1 MPLCRSQ
8 LGGLP
13 TPRTPAERI
22 EDRVMTKDGRDVT
35 AEYRHGAEQAL
46 HLARLCGCKIALLKE
61 RSPSCGSG
69 TIYDGTFTGGLTAGD
84 GVTAALLRENG
95 ITVYGE
101 SEIGGCSKS
110 MASPWKQCFE
120 NQKPAN
126 RTVRRFLRLDHAAG
140 LAVLLLR
147 ELRLV
152 VGDIAALVVILHG
165 GFDGLFGQHG
175 AVQLVRGRPPSASTT
190 SLFVRPAPLRQ
201 SCP

>member
-1 MPLCRSQ
+1 MNILVSACLLGVACRYDGASKGLPEDVLRALMARHTLVPVCPEQ

-101 SEIGGCSKS
+101 SEIG
-110 MASPWKQCFE
+110 
-120 NQKPAN
+120 
-126 RTVRRFLRLDHAAG
+126 RL
-140 LAVLLLR
+140 L
-147 ELRLV
+147 EE
-152 VGDIAALVVILHG
+152 HG
-165 GFDGLFGQHG
+165 QPMEAMF
-175 AVQLVRGRPPSASTT
+175 
-190 SLFVRPAPLRQ
+190 
-201 SCP
+201 